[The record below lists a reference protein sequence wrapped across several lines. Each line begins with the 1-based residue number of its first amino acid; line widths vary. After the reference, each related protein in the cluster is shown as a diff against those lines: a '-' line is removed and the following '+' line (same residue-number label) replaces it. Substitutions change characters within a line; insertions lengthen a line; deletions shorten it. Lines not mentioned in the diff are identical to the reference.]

1 MDSKADNSKSK
12 QQIKN
17 IILYATVAVLVSSA
31 LLAIFMIFFGDIET
45 LLQVF
50 CTLAIIYVEAR
61 LCSSLD
67 GSQLVL
73 GHSLDFNYLG
83 MLCRL

>member
-45 LLQVF
+45 ILQVF
-50 CTLAIIYVEAR
+50 CTLAIIYVITILTTANPVSYTHLRAHET
-61 LCSSLD
+61 
-67 GSQLVL
+67 
-73 GHSLDFNYLG
+73 
-83 MLCRL
+83 